1 MLGNIGAKILFNTG
15 QNGAN
20 YEEIIKI
27 KLGANAQDMNLDET
41 ALYSV
46 LQELRIQL
54 TADEQIAH

>member
-27 KLGANAQDMNLDET
+27 KLGANA
-41 ALYSV
+41 
-46 LQELRIQL
+46 
-54 TADEQIAH
+54 